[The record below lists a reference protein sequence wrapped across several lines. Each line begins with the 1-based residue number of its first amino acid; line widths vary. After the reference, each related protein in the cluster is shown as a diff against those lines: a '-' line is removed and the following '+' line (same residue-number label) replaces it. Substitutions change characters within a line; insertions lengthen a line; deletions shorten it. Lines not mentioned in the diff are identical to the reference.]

1 MHKVVCEL
9 QINDELLVIFMDE
22 IQENL
27 YKLNMNINKLFKYDD
42 REAVDDFINDYLKAD
57 IAIFDKDFYNLTL
70 NYAFDNFGND
80 EMYVQAYESLKNK
93 VNITIE

>member
-1 MHKVVCEL
+1 MRKVMCKL
-9 QINDELLVIFMDE
+9 KINDELLVILMDE

-27 YKLNMNINKLFKYDD
+27 YKLNMNRSKLFKYDD

-57 IAIFDKDFYNLTL
+57 MAIFEKDFYNLTL

>member
-1 MHKVVCEL
+1 MCKL
-9 QINDELLVIFMDE
+9 KINDELLVILMDE

-27 YKLNMNINKLFKYDD
+27 YKLNMNRNKLSKYDD

-57 IAIFDKDFYNLTL
+57 MAIFDKDFYNLTL

>member
-1 MHKVVCEL
+1 MRKVMCKL
-9 QINDELLVIFMDE
+9 KINDELMVILMDE

-27 YKLNMNINKLFKYDD
+27 YKLNMNKNKLFKYDD

-57 IAIFDKDFYNLTL
+57 MAIFDKDFYNLTL

>member
-9 QINDELLVIFMDE
+9 QINDELVLVMVDN

-27 YKLNMNINKLFKYDD
+27 YKLNMNRSKLFKYDD

-57 IAIFDKDFYNLTL
+57 MAIFDKDFYNLTL

>member
-1 MHKVVCEL
+1 MRKVMCKL
-9 QINDELLVIFMDE
+9 KINDELLVILMDE

-27 YKLNMNINKLFKYDD
+27 YKLNMNRNKLFKYDD

-57 IAIFDKDFYNLTL
+57 MAIFDKDFYNLTL

>member
-1 MHKVVCEL
+1 MRKVMCKL
-9 QINDELLVIFMDE
+9 KINDELTVILMDE

-27 YKLNMNINKLFKYDD
+27 YKLNMNKNKLFKYDD

-57 IAIFDKDFYNLTL
+57 MAIFDKDFYNLTL

>member
-1 MHKVVCEL
+1 MRKVMCKL
-9 QINDELLVIFMDE
+9 KINDELMVILMDD

-27 YKLNMNINKLFKYDD
+27 YKLNMNRSKLFKYDD

-57 IAIFDKDFYNLTL
+57 MAIFDKDFYNLTL
-70 NYAFDNFGND
+70 NYAFDNYGND

>member
-1 MHKVVCEL
+1 MRKVICEL
-9 QINDELLVIFMDE
+9 QINDELLVILMDE

-27 YKLNMNINKLFKYDD
+27 YKLNMNRNKLFKYDD

-57 IAIFDKDFYNLTL
+57 MAIFDKDFYNLTL

>member
-1 MHKVVCEL
+1 MRKVMCKL
-9 QINDELLVIFMDE
+9 KINDELLVILMDE

-27 YKLNMNINKLFKYDD
+27 YKLNMNRSKLFKYDD

-57 IAIFDKDFYNLTL
+57 MAIFEKDFYNLTL

-80 EMYVQAYESLKNK
+80 EMYVQAYELLKNK

>member
-9 QINDELLVIFMDE
+9 QINDELMVILMDE

-27 YKLNMNINKLFKYDD
+27 YKLNMNKNKLFKYDD

-57 IAIFDKDFYNLTL
+57 MAIFDKDFYNLTL